1 MMHSGIFDVKLC
13 VIIRTN
19 FVIKEMREAPMEET
33 ISLKEI
39 LDVLKKRML
48 LIISITI
55 GAVFVSAMVTFFL
68 LTPTYESSSQ
78 FIVNQSDTQEP
89 NGIYEGND
97 IQTNVELI
105 NTYNVII
112 KSPAILSEVI
122 EEHGFNLTPEKLAKK
137 IQVSNEENSQVVTVT
152 VTDENPHV
160 AADMANAT
168 VETFQAEIPSLMNV
182 DNVNILSPAAV
193 AADVSPVSP
202 QPALNIA
209 IAFVVGLMAG
219 VGLAF
224 LLEFLDNTI
233 KTEDDIEHSLG
244 LPVMGSISTIKESD
258 VPARGRVP
266 KAQVSEVR
274 RKSVGS

>member
-1 MMHSGIFDVKLC
+1 
-13 VIIRTN
+13 
-19 FVIKEMREAPMEET
+19 MEET